1 MPNAIETNK
10 IFRLKIIAQL
20 LLSLPNLGL
29 ELGGTIGFRQKNE
42 LKKINVRSPEYA
54 LASLAATADSGYSQP
69 YPTLLLSMPLIKVV
83 TCALR
88 VRYLYP

>member
-20 LLSLPNLGL
+20 LLSLPNL

-69 YPTLLLSMPLIKVV
+69 YLTLLLSMPLIKVV